1 MMTLTL
7 TLNGRPR
14 EVAAPSRMSLADVL
28 RETCGLTGTHLGCE
42 HGVCGACTV
51 LLDGQPA
58 RSCITLAAAC
68 GGAEVTTI
76 EGLDDDVLAD
86 ALRRAFSRHHA
97 LQCGYCTPGMLIS
110 ARDLVLRMSEPDDKA
125 IRVGLSGNLCR
136 CTGYV
141 GIVNAVKD
149 VIAAQRDA
157 GVTALPGGGRAALG
171 PVGAHASAP
180 MAIDGSPGERPVEI
194 SPALAAPVAFTPAHS
209 FEHSFSLRA
218 SPERVFAL
226 FADVRAVSAAIPGLT
241 LTKADDRHPEGAFAV
256 GLGPVRAKFEG
267 QADISQDPATYS
279 GRILT
284 AGGDAVW
291 SSRARGVIDYRVR
304 PQHEGGS
311 AVDLQI
317 GYSLTGL
324 LGQLGRPALIEA
336 VARGMIAKF
345 AHNLER
351 QLSDAPPERS
361 RPLLARLSGVVS
373 RWAARLGKAFR

>member
-1 MMTLTL
+1 MMTLAL

-14 EVAAPSRMSLADVL
+14 EIAMAPRMSLADML

-68 GGAEVTTI
+68 AGAEVTTI
-76 EGLDDDVLAD
+76 EGLDDDVFAD

-110 ARDLVLRMSEPDDKA
+110 ARDLVLRLSEPDEKA

-141 GIVNAVKD
+141 GIVNAVKE

-157 GVTALPGGGRAALG
+157 GVLALRGGGRATLG

-180 MAIDGSPGERPVEI
+180 MTADAPPGERPVEV

-218 SPERVFAL
+218 SPQRVFAV
-226 FADVRAVSAAIPGLT
+226 FADVRAVGAAIPGLT
-241 LTKADDRHPEGAFAV
+241 LTKADERHAEGAFSV
-256 GLGPVRAKFEG
+256 GLGPVRAKFKG
-267 QADISQDPATYS
+267 QADISRDPASHS

-284 AGGDAVW
+284 AGGDVVSA
-291 SSRARGVIDYRVR
+291 SRARGVIDYRVR
-304 PQHEGGS
+304 PADGGGS
-311 AVDLQI
+311 AVALQI

-336 VARGMIAKF
+336 VARGLIAKF
-345 AHNLER
+345 ADNLER
-351 QLSDAPPERS
+351 QLSDAPPERP
-361 RPLLARLSGVVS
+361 RPLLAKLSAVVS
-373 RWAARLGKAFR
+373 RWATRFGKAFR

>member
-1 MMTLTL
+1 MMTLAL

-14 EVAAPSRMSLADVL
+14 EIAIASRMSLADML

-76 EGLDDDVLAD
+76 EGLDDDVFAD

-110 ARDLVLRMSEPDDKA
+110 ARDLVLRLSEPDEKA

-141 GIVNAVKD
+141 GIVNAVKE

-157 GVTALPGGGRAALG
+157 GVLALRGGGRAALG

-180 MAIDGSPGERPVEI
+180 ITIDAPPGERPVEV

-218 SPERVFAL
+218 SPERIFAF
-226 FADVRAVSAAIPGLT
+226 FADVRVVGAAIPGLT
-241 LTKADDRHPEGAFAV
+241 LTEADDRHAEGAFAV
-256 GLGPVRAKFEG
+256 GLGPVKAKFKG
-267 QADISQDPATYS
+267 QADISRDPATHS

-284 AGGDAVW
+284 AGGDVVSA
-291 SSRARGVIDYRVR
+291 SRARGVIDYRVR
-304 PQHEGGS
+304 PADGGGS
-311 AVDLQI
+311 AVVLQI

-336 VARGMIAKF
+336 VARGLIAKF
-345 AHNLER
+345 ADNLER
-351 QLSDAPPERS
+351 QLSDAPPERP
-361 RPLLARLSGVVS
+361 RHLLARLVS
-373 RWAARLGKAFR
+373 PLATRLGKAFR